1 MSREEQQAT
10 DRSRMPVTLDGIEY
24 PSARQAFMALGL
36 SQAQRR
42 EHRKELRRTGKVEI
56 TLAGRTHVIKR
67 CEP

>member
-1 MSREEQQAT
+1 MSREDKQTT
-10 DRSRMPVTLDGIEY
+10 DRSRMPVAMDGVEY

-42 EHRKELRRTGKVEI
+42 EPRKELRRTGKVKI
-56 TLAGRTHVIKR
+56 TLAGRTHVIRR